1 MRKLTLIVLCL
12 ICLSLHAETFRKTYH
27 RAPLIEVL
35 RDIEKHFSC
44 SFMYR
49 PQDLANAPA
58 VTGSFSTDDYTVVLK
73 KALGNQFVYTV
84 RKNICVITPVP
95 QKQEVKAPESVS
107 SAQKEFVQKDTI
119 QPEPNYEPVKT
130 VQSDARIM
138 ISPQKSVHIKRSGK
152 VPPTRLH
159 KSHYHK
165 HSFYTALSL
174 GYGSELYTGISAQY
188 AWFFKPH
195 WGVSLGLE
203 VAYAKFFDAYA
214 IHIENSDQVVRIGFP
229 IYIHTQWQLSST
241 WGIHANAGTNI
252 YAYNNM
258 MGDMRFSVIAGLH
271 ATRWI
276 DKHVQLQ
283 LGLYTNY
290 ILLHSP
296 DLWSV
301 GVQLGFQ
308 IGK

>member
-35 RDIEKHFSC
+35 HDIEKHFSC

-58 VTGSFSTDDYTVVLK
+58 VTGSFSTDDYTIVLK

-119 QPEPNYEPVKT
+119 QPEPIYEPVEP
-130 VQSDARIM
+130 VQSDARLA
-138 ISPQKSVHIKRSGK
+138 ISQKKTKQVMRPHEE
-152 VPPTRLH
+152 PAF
-159 KSHYHK
+159 KSHYLK
-165 HSFYTALSL
+165 HSLYTTLSL
-174 GYGSELYTGISAQY
+174 GLGNEIHVCASAQY

-195 WGVSLGLE
+195 WGISFGLDA
-203 VAYAKFFDAYA
+203 AYAKSMDYSSQEARLG
-214 IHIENSDQVVRIGFP
+214 IP
-229 IYIHTQWQLSST
+229 IYFHTQWQLSPQ
-241 WGIHANAGTNI
+241 WGIHANAGIDLMFFPSNQKTPLFVTATPAI
-252 YAYNNM
+252 H
-258 MGDMRFSVIAGLH
+258 V
-271 ATRWI
+271 TRWI
-276 DKHVQLQ
+276 HKNVVL
-283 LGLYTNY
+283 LMGLYANVS
-290 ILLHSP
+290 LP
-296 DLWSV
+296 GAELWSV
-301 GVQLGFQ
+301 GIQLGFQ

>member
-1 MRKLTLIVLCL
+1 MCLCSF
-12 ICLSLHAETFRKTYH
+12 SLHAEKFQKTYY
-27 RAPLIEVL
+27 RAPLTEVL
-35 RDIEKHFSC
+35 RDLESHFGC

-49 PQDLANAPA
+49 PQDLASAPA

-84 RKNICVITPVP
+84 RKNICVITPTP
-95 QKQEVKAPESVS
+95 QKQKVKAPESVI

-138 ISPQKSVHIKRSGK
+138 ISPKKSVHIKRSGK
-152 VPPTRLH
+152 VPPPRLH
-159 KSHYHK
+159 KFHYHK
-165 HSFYTALSL
+165 HSFYTTLSL

-195 WGVSLGLE
+195 WGLSLGLE
-203 VAYAKFFDAYA
+203 AAYAKSFDYSNQ
-214 IHIENSDQVVRIGFP
+214 EVRMGFP
-229 IYIHTQWQLSST
+229 IYIHTQWQLSPT

-252 YAYNNM
+252 SLYKIPM
-258 MGDMRFSVIAGLH
+258 EGVRFSAIAGLH

-283 LGLYTNY
+283 LGLYTNL
-290 ILLHSP
+290 ILPVAH
-296 DLWSV
+296 LWSV